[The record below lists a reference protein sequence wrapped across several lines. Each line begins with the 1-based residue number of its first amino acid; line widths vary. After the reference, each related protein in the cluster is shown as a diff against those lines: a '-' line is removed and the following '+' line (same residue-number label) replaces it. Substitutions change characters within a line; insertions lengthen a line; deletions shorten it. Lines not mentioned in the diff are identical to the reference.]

1 LKTLCDALRW
11 SRLGK
16 RSSELC
22 SPEPG
27 AVRSAGWQPALLSGE
42 VFDRVPQLLVLGCV
56 LVGALRLAWG
66 AGATIDPNTYLNDIK
81 YLASKELKGR
91 LTGSPELEKAA
102 AFIAGEFRDFGL
114 QPVHGTSYYQPFEA
128 VTGAHPGPG
137 NRLRVGATALRFPQD
152 FTPLYFSSSG
162 RVSAGAVFA
171 GYGITAD
178 DLHYDD
184 YAGLDVKGR
193 LVLILRHEPQEADE
207 HSVFDGKKLTRHA
220 LFSSKASN
228 AKMHGAA
235 GVILI
240 NDTPNHAGEAD
251 NLPKFAGEDDPEDA
265 GILFVQV
272 KVAAVAP
279 WFAAA
284 GKDLDQLSAAIDKD
298 LKPQSFTFPASLQAD
313 LQVDVQREKKTVN
326 NVEGYLPGTTNEYVV
341 IGAHYDHLGVG
352 GAHSL
357 APSMTGTIHPG
368 ADDNASGV
376 AGVIELARWFSRQP
390 KQKRGIL
397 FLTFAG
403 EEEGLLGSA
412 YYVEHPD
419 LPLDRAVAMINM
431 DMIGRVREGKLY
443 VGGSDSGTTLRALM
457 DRLTPASG
465 LKVDYSDNSGYGSS
479 DHTSF
484 TIGKVPV
491 LFFFSGLHGDY
502 HKPSDTWEKIDT
514 ADAVKVLQ
522 LVAEVS
528 EGLRE
533 ADGRPQFVR
542 VAPPAH
548 GGGDAGPVS
557 SSSGGGYGP
566 SFGSVP
572 DFGEGVKGVKFAD
585 VRDGTPAAKAGLKAG
600 DILVE
605 FDGKAIENLY
615 DFTYAL
621 RAKNPGDTVKVK
633 VLRDGKPLEVSV
645 LLTKR
650 E

>member
-1 LKTLCDALRW
+1 MRDRKTAGRLFVAGAWLCAAFALA
-11 SRLGK
+11 RLGF
-16 RSSELC
+16 
-22 SPEPG
+22 G
-27 AVRSAGWQPALLSGE
+27 AAAE
-42 VFDRVPQLLVLGCV
+42 
-56 LVGALRLAWG
+56 
-66 AGATIDPNTYLNDIK
+66 IDPKVYLGDIK
-81 YLASKELKGR
+81 YLASDELKGR
-91 LTGSPELEKAA
+91 LTGSPELERAA
-102 AFIAGEFRDFGL
+102 AFIAGKFREFGL
-114 QPVHGTSYYQPFEA
+114 EKVGGKSYYQAFPA
-128 VTGAHPGPG
+128 VTAARLGQS
-137 NRLRVGATALRFPQD
+137 NRLRFSAEGHITALKCPQD
-152 FTPLYFSSSG
+152 FIPFYFSSAGKYSG
-162 RVSAGAVFA
+162 GVVFA
-171 GYGITAD
+171 GYGITAS

-184 YAGLDVKGR
+184 YAGLDVKGK
-193 LVLILRHEPQEADE
+193 LVLILRHEPQEKDE
-207 HSVFDGKKLTRHA
+207 RSVFDGTKLTEHA

-240 NDTPNHAGEAD
+240 NDMAAHPSEAD
-251 NLPKFAGEDDPEDA
+251 DLPKFAGEDGPEDA
-265 GILFVQV
+265 GIPFLQV
-272 KVAAVAP
+272 KAAAVAP

-284 GKDLDQLSAAIDKD
+284 GKNPDQLAAAIDKD
-298 LKPQSFTFPASLQAD
+298 LKPQSFAFPASV
-313 LQVDVQREKKTVN
+313 QVDVQFDVERETKTVH
-326 NVEGYLPGTTNEYVV
+326 NVVAYLPGQTSEYVV
-341 IGAHYDHLGVG
+341 LGAHYDHLGLG

-368 ADDNASGV
+368 ADDNASGT
-376 AGVIELARWFSRQP
+376 AGVIELARWFAKQP

-403 EEEGLLGSA
+403 EEEGLLGSE
-412 YYVEHPD
+412 YYVRNPG

-431 DMIGRVREGKLY
+431 DMIGRVRDGKIF
-443 VGGSDSGTTLRALM
+443 VGGSDTGTTLRPLL
-457 DRLTPASG
+457 DRIIPKYHLN
-465 LKVDYSDNSGYGSS
+465 VDYSDSSGYGSS

-502 HKPSDTWEKIDT
+502 HKPSDTWDKID
-514 ADAVKVLQ
+514 APDAVTVLD
-522 LVAEVS
+522 LVAEVT
-528 EGLRE
+528 EDLRE

-548 GGGDAGPVS
+548 GGGGTGPVS

-585 VRDGTPAAKAGLKAG
+585 VREGTPAAKAGLKAG

-605 FDGKAIENLY
+605 FDGKTIGNLY

-621 RAKNPGDTVKVK
+621 RAKKPGDEVKVK
-633 VLRDGKPLEVSV
+633 VMRDGKPLEVSV